1 MTVND
6 AMKRRLANM
15 ALLITGMIWGSG
27 FVVMKNT
34 LDSMS
39 TNYILA
45 IRFTIA
51 ALGLSYTLFTK
62 GPVTFEKIKAG
73 ANLGLYIYG
82 AFAVQTYG
90 LMFTTAGKNAL
101 ITAFYVVLVPLL
113 LWIMQKRRP
122 EGKVWMA
129 AVMMIIGIALL
140 TTDGGGSINIG
151 DVLTLCCSLGYAIQI
166 VLVDGYAKKYDL
178 MQLTC
183 FQFWFSALYG
193 WIAALLFEQ
202 PPVNMGGDTVF
213 ALAYCGIACTLI
225 GLTLQNVGVKYASPE
240 ENFFALFPEQP
251 ENNVEIVAAF
261 GKNHRRTFLFVPPCP
276 AHVGMSV
283 VPVRH
288 VFRLADRHHVADFAA
303 FYHFADLH
311 IKRAVPLIMSNYQRH
326 KVVKQSFGTSQ

>member
-1 MTVND
+1 MGGIVIDYPLYEARRQISMTVND

-101 ITAFYVVLVPLL
+101 VL
-113 LWIMQKRRP
+113 RCA
-122 EGKVWMA
+122 GAAA
-129 AVMMIIGIALL
+129 AVDNTKAPAGRQ
-140 TTDGGGSINIG
+140 G
-151 DVLTLCCSLGYAIQI
+151 
-166 VLVDGYAKKYDL
+166 
-178 MQLTC
+178 
-183 FQFWFSALYG
+183 
-193 WIAALLFEQ
+193 
-202 PPVNMGGDTVF
+202 MGGCRNDD
-213 ALAYCGIACTLI
+213 
-225 GLTLQNVGVKYASPE
+225 NWHS
-240 ENFFALFPEQP
+240 
-251 ENNVEIVAAF
+251 AA
-261 GKNHRRTFLFVPPCP
+261 H
-276 AHVGMSV
+276 
-283 VPVRH
+283 
-288 VFRLADRHHVADFAA
+288 
-303 FYHFADLH
+303 Y
-311 IKRAVPLIMSNYQRH
+311 
-326 KVVKQSFGTSQ
+326 

>member
-1 MTVND
+1 MGGIVIDYPLYEARRQISMTVND

-183 FQFWFSALYG
+183 LQFWFSALYG

-202 PPVNMGGDTVF
+202 PP
-213 ALAYCGIACTLI
+213 
-225 GLTLQNVGVKYASPE
+225 
-240 ENFFALFPEQP
+240 
-251 ENNVEIVAAF
+251 EIRCLLWHTAE
-261 GKNHRRTFLFVPPCP
+261 
-276 AHVGMSV
+276 
-283 VPVRH
+283 
-288 VFRLADRHHVADFAA
+288 
-303 FYHFADLH
+303 
-311 IKRAVPLIMSNYQRH
+311 
-326 KVVKQSFGTSQ
+326 

>member
-122 EGKVWMA
+122 EGKVWVA

-183 FQFWFSALYG
+183 LQFWFSALYG

-225 GLTLQNVGVKYASPE
+225 GLTLQNVREPRVRD
-240 ENFFALFPEQP
+240 
-251 ENNVEIVAAF
+251 AF
-261 GKNHRRTFLFVPPCP
+261 HEHRI
-276 AHVGMSV
+276 
-283 VPVRH
+283 
-288 VFRLADRHHVADFAA
+288 RLWVYIRRD
-303 FYHFADLH
+303 
-311 IKRAVPLIMSNYQRH
+311 IS
-326 KVVKQSFGTSQ
+326 T